1 MVFEQ
6 SARSSTRHEPMVVEA
21 PGRTKARLV
30 TMVCEPA
37 SRSKATQGII
47 RWLSSHLGAPRLDW
61 FRSCASQ
68 PPMVCEPASL
78 DNTRHEPMVV
88 DPPGRTK
95 VRLVPMVCDPASL
108 SNTRHHPMVVEPPG
122 RTKARLVPIVC
133 EPTSDGVRASLPPQ
147 HKA

>member
-6 SARSSTRHEPMVVEA
+6 AARSSTRHVPMVVEA

-37 SRSKATQGII
+37 SRS
-47 RWLSSHLGAPRLDW
+47 
-61 FRSCASQ
+61 
-68 PPMVCEPASL
+68 
-78 DNTRHEPMVV
+78 NTRHE
-88 DPPGRTK
+88 
-95 VRLVPMVCDPASL
+95 
-108 SNTRHHPMVVEPPG
+108 PMVVEPPG

-133 EPTSDGVRASLPPQ
+133 EPTSDGVRPSLPQQ